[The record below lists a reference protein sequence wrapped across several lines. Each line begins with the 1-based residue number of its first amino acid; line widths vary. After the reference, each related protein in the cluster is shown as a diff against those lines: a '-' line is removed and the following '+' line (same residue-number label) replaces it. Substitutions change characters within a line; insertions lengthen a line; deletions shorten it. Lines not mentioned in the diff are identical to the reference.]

1 VRRLL
6 GFLWAFPLSSSWR
19 NTLWLILDAD
29 LKLRLF
35 SGPDRLDDFQKN
47 KKFLEI
53 WTQTGRMVNNW
64 ARQIAFKR
72 RSPRGA
78 YPNHLLFQE
87 VQGK

>member
-1 VRRLL
+1 
-6 GFLWAFPLSSSWR
+6 
-19 NTLWLILDAD
+19 LDAD

-35 SGPDRLDDFQKN
+35 SGPDRLGDFQKN

-53 WTQTGRMVNNW
+53 WTQTGRMVNNL

-72 RSPRGA
+72 PSPCGA
-78 YPNHLLFQE
+78 YSYRWLFRE